1 MAIHARYGNGRPT
14 ICILSPGTVVGL
26 TEKELSEAAEISNC
40 EIVVMDAIT
49 RNSGGFPFEL
59 KPPKQYSWCKNGSQ
73 SSGVATNKRAAK
85 KLRNIRA
92 RRSK

>member
-1 MAIHARYGNGRPT
+1 MAIHARYGNGPI
-14 ICILSPGTVVGL
+14 ICVLNPNSVVGL
-26 TEKELSEAAEISNC
+26 TEKELREVAGINNC

-49 RNSGGFPFEL
+49 RNSGDFPFEL
-59 KPPKQYSWCKNGSQ
+59 KPPKQYSWCKNGNQ

-85 KLRNIRA
+85 KLRNIRK